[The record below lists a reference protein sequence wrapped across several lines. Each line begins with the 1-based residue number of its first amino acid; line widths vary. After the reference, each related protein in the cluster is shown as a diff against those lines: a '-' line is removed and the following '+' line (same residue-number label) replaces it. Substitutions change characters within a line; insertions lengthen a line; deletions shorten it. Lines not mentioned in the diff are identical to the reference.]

1 MARILV
7 ADDDPAQL
15 NLRKAILEA
24 GGHEVV
30 VALSPATAAALLQR
44 SCADLIL
51 LDLRFAN
58 AAGAQDPE
66 EGLALIRR
74 IREIGCVSPA
84 IVLSGWPEE
93 LYGRPEEQMVSRIL
107 TKPISMAVL
116 LQAIQELL
124 PAG

>member
-24 GGHEVV
+24 GGHEVD
-30 VALSPATAAALLQR
+30 VALSPATASAFLEH

-51 LDLRFAN
+51 MDLRFAN
-58 AAGAQDPE
+58 AAGTQDAE

-74 IREIGCVSPA
+74 IREIGCQSPA

-93 LYGRPEEQMVSRIL
+93 LYGRPEEKMVSRVLI
-107 TKPISMAVL
+107 KPISMAVL

-124 PAG
+124 

>member
-7 ADDDPAQL
+7 ADDDLDQVH
-15 NLRKAILEA
+15 LRKAILEA
-24 GGHEVV
+24 GGHEVD
-30 VALSPATAAALLQR
+30 VALSPATATTILQH

-51 LDLRFAN
+51 MDLRFAN
-58 AAGAQDPE
+58 AAGAPDAE

-74 IREIGCVSPA
+74 IREIGCQSPA

-93 LYGRPEEQMVSRIL
+93 LYGRPEEKMVSRVMI
-107 TKPISMAVL
+107 KPVSMAVL

-124 PAG
+124 